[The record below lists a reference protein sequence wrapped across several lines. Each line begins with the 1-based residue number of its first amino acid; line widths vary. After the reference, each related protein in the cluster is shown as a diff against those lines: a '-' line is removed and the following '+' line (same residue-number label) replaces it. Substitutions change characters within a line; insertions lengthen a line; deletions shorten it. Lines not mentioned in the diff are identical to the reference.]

1 VIKRDKTAHEISDT
15 PSPMNMNMIWN
26 DRQGRLSPLKS
37 ATLALAV
44 APALVIA
51 YWFFTGALQP
61 LSLKNAIHLTG
72 DWAIRFLV
80 LTLAL
85 TPLQRIL
92 NHPKITLIRRM
103 LGVTAFAY
111 ALTHF
116 TLYVINVKFDLA
128 FTADEIIH
136 RFYLTIGFVTLL
148 GLTALAA
155 TSFDSAMR
163 KLGQK
168 WKMLHRIVYA
178 LAALGLFHYYLQS
191 KIDVSAA
198 TLMTGLFFL
207 AMTIRLMIQRRIS
220 LASINLAVAAV
231 IGAALTAVAE
241 FAWYGLAT
249 GINPTKVFAANFTV
263 AHGLRPALI
272 VLLVGLGVAA
282 VVALKNYKA
291 APRFSR
297 QSASR

>member
-1 VIKRDKTAHEISDT
+1 
-15 PSPMNMNMIWN
+15 MNMIWN
-26 DRQGRLSPLKS
+26 DRQGRFSPHKS

-44 APALVIA
+44 TPAIVIA

-61 LSLKNAIHLTG
+61 LSVKNAIHLTG

-92 NHPKITLIRRM
+92 NYPKIALIRRM

-111 ALTHF
+111 ALAHF
-116 TLYVINVKFDLA
+116 ILYIINVKFDLA
-128 FTADEIIH
+128 FLVSEIIH
-136 RFYLTIGFVTLL
+136 RFYLTIGFVVLL

-155 TSFDSAMR
+155 TSFDSAVR

-168 WKMLHRIVYA
+168 WKMLHRIAYA
-178 LAALGLFHYYLQS
+178 LAVLGLFHYYLQS

-198 TLMTGLFFL
+198 TLMAGLFLL
-207 AMTIRLMIQRRIS
+207 AMTVRVMVSQRWSVVPR
-220 LASINLAVAAV
+220 NLAIAA
-231 IGAALTAVAE
+231 IIAAALTAATE

-249 GINPTKVFAANFTV
+249 GINPSKVLAANLVVT
-263 AHGLRPALI
+263 HGLRPALT
-272 VLLVGLGVAA
+272 VLLVGLS
-282 VVALKNYKA
+282 VALIAFLKNLKTT
-291 APRFSR
+291 PKLTR
-297 QSASR
+297 QSASQ